1 VQRDVLAAIVPA
13 LRRIAGKQIH
23 HSPLRGRISKVLQDS
38 KLCPLSLCCSP
49 ELPMLAQTSERLA
62 QYELVVGMEVHAQ
75 LLTRSKMF
83 CRCRTDYAGAP
94 PNTRVCPVCLGMPGM
109 LPVINR
115 AAVEATIKSGLALHC
130 TIADTAVFARKNYTY
145 PDLPKGYQ
153 ISQFELPLCEHG
165 RLDIALP
172 DGTAQTIRIRRA
184 HLEEDTG
191 RSVHEGI
198 FSLVDL
204 NRAGVPLMEIV
215 TEADIHSADAAYAFL
230 TKLRTIL
237 RYLGVNS
244 GDMEKGALR
253 CEPNISVRTHAQKAR
268 GEYGTKVEVKNLNSF
283 RSVRAA
289 IDYEFHRQIELIE
302 RGGHVTQ
309 DNMGWDE
316 VRQVTVL
323 QRSKESSHDYRY
335 FPEPDLPPL
344 VISREWV
351 EAIAATLPELP
362 DAKRARYIDAW
373 GVRPGEADILIAEAL
388 VADFFEATVAAYGAA
403 PGQPQRVANWIAGEL
418 FRLLYA
424 DGDGQDLRQIATI
437 KVQPAQL
444 AALIKLVDDKVITP
458 NTAKRVLE
466 EMYATGDDPQA
477 IVSREGLAMVS
488 DTSVIDDAI
497 GAIFAENP
505 DELGRYRGG
514 EVKLFGFFMG
524 QVMRATKGKADPNAA
539 RQRLQELLDS

>member
-1 VQRDVLAAIVPA
+1 MSVTMVQ
-13 LRRIAGKQIH
+13 
-23 HSPLRGRISKVLQDS
+23 
-38 KLCPLSLCCSP
+38 
-49 ELPMLAQTSERLA
+49 T

-75 LLTRSKMF
+75 LLTRTKMF

-115 AAVEATIKSGLALHC
+115 AAVEATIKTGLALNC
-130 TIADTAVFARKNYTY
+130 EIAETAVFARKNYTY

-153 ISQFELPLCEHG
+153 ISQFELPLCTHG
-165 RLDIALP
+165 YLDIELP
-172 DGTAQTIRIRRA
+172 DGAAQRIHIRRA

-191 RSVHEGI
+191 RSVHEGL

-204 NRAGVPLMEIV
+204 NRAGVPLLEIV

-253 CEPNISVRTHAQKAR
+253 CEPNISVRTLEQKVR
-268 GEYGTKVEVKNLNSF
+268 GEYGVKVEVKNLNSF

-289 IDYEFHRQIELIE
+289 IDYELQRQIHVIE
-302 RGGHVTQ
+302 SGGQVEQ
-309 DNMGWDE
+309 VNMGWDE
-316 VRQVTVL
+316 MHQRTVL

-344 VISREWV
+344 VIDRAWV
-351 EAIAATLPELP
+351 EQIRATLPELP
-362 DAKRARYIDAW
+362 AAKRDRYIDDW
-373 GVRPGEADILIAEAL
+373 GLRPLEADTLIAEAL
-388 VADFFEATVAAYGAA
+388 VARFFEETVAAYGDE
-403 PGQPQRVANWIAGEL
+403 PGQPQRVATWITGEL

-424 DGDGQDLRQIATI
+424 DGEGQDLRQIAHI
-437 KVQPAQL
+437 KLRPAQL
-444 AALIKLVDDKVITP
+444 AALLKLVDDKVINP
-458 NTAKRVLE
+458 NTGKKVLE
-466 EMYATGDDPQA
+466 TLYATGDDPDV
-477 IVSREGLAMVS
+477 IVAREGLAMVS

-497 GAIFAENP
+497 QAILDANA
-505 DELGRYRGG
+505 DELARYRGG
-514 EVKLFGFFMG
+514 ETKLFGFFMG
-524 QVMRATKGKADPNAA
+524 QVMRATRGKADPETA
-539 RQRLQELLDS
+539 RRRLLELLDQT

>member
-1 VQRDVLAAIVPA
+1 MI
-13 LRRIAGKQIH
+13 
-23 HSPLRGRISKVLQDS
+23 
-38 KLCPLSLCCSP
+38 
-49 ELPMLAQTSERLA
+49 QT
-62 QYELVVGMEVHAQ
+62 QYELVIGMEVHAQ

-83 CRCRTDYAGAP
+83 CRCSTDYAGAP

-115 AAVEATIKSGLALHC
+115 AAVEATIKTGLALNC
-130 TIADTAVFARKNYTY
+130 EIADTAVFARKNYTY

-165 RLDIALP
+165 YLDIDLP
-172 DGTAQTIRIRRA
+172 DGSQQRIRIRRA

-191 RSVHEGI
+191 RSVHEGH

-204 NRAGVPLMEIV
+204 NRAGVPLLEIV

-253 CEPNISVRTHAQKAR
+253 CEPNISVRTLEQKAR

-289 IDYEFHRQIELIE
+289 IDFELARQIRVIE
-302 RGGHVTQ
+302 SGGQVEQ
-309 DNMGWDE
+309 VNMGWDE
-316 VRQVTVL
+316 ERQCTVL

-344 VISREWV
+344 VVDRAWV
-351 EAIAATLPELP
+351 EQIRATLPELP
-362 DAKRARYIDAW
+362 TAKRDRYVAEW
-373 GVRPGEADILIAEAL
+373 GLRPLEADTLIAEAL
-388 VADFFEATVAAYGAA
+388 VARFFEETVAAYGETL
-403 PGQPQRVANWIAGEL
+403 GKPQRVATWITGEL

-424 DGDGQDLRQIATI
+424 DGEGQDLRQIADI
-437 KVQPAQL
+437 KLRPAQL
-444 AALIKLVDDKVITP
+444 AALLKLIDAKVVNP
-458 NTAKRVLE
+458 NTGKKVLE
-466 EMYATGDDPQA
+466 ILYATGDDPDVIIA
-477 IVSREGLAMVS
+477 REGLAMVS

-497 GAIFAENP
+497 QAILDGNP
-505 DELGRYRGG
+505 GELARYRGG
-514 EVKLFGFFMG
+514 ETKLFGFFMG
-524 QVMRATKGKADPNAA
+524 QVMRATKGKADPDAA
-539 RQRLQELLDS
+539 RRRLQELLDQA

>member
-1 VQRDVLAAIVPA
+1 M
-13 LRRIAGKQIH
+13 
-23 HSPLRGRISKVLQDS
+23 
-38 KLCPLSLCCSP
+38 P
-49 ELPMLAQTSERLA
+49 ETLIRT

-83 CRCRTDYAGAP
+83 CRCSTDYAGAP

-115 AAVEATIKSGLALHC
+115 AAVEATIKTGLALNC
-130 TIADTAVFARKNYTY
+130 EIAETAVFARKNYTY

-153 ISQFELPLCEHG
+153 ISQFELPLCTNG
-165 RLDIALP
+165 YLDIELP
-172 DGTAQTIRIRRA
+172 DGAHQRIRIRRA

-191 RSVHEGI
+191 RSVHEGH

-204 NRAGVPLMEIV
+204 NRAGVPLLEIV

-253 CEPNISVRTHAQKAR
+253 CEPNISVRTLEQKAR

-289 IDYEFHRQIELIE
+289 IDYELARQIRVIE
-302 RGGHVTQ
+302 SGGRVEQ
-309 DNMGWDE
+309 VNMGWDE
-316 VRQVTVL
+316 ERQCTVL

-344 VISREWV
+344 VVERAWV
-351 EAIAATLPELP
+351 EQIRATLPELP
-362 DAKRARYIDAW
+362 AAKRERYIHEW
-373 GVRPGEADILIAEAL
+373 GLRPGEADTLIAEAL
-388 VADFFEATVAAYGAA
+388 VARFFEETVAAYGG
-403 PGQPQRVANWIAGEL
+403 PENGRGQRAANWITGEL

-424 DGDGQDLRQIATI
+424 DGEGQDLRQIANS
-437 KVQPAQL
+437 KLRPAQL
-444 AALIKLVDDKVITP
+444 ASLLKLVDDKVINP
-458 NTAKRVLE
+458 NTGKKVLE
-466 EMYATGDDPQA
+466 TLFVTGDDPA
-477 IVSREGLAMVS
+477 VIVAREGLAMVS
-488 DTSVIDDAI
+488 DTAAIDDAI
-497 GAIFAENP
+497 QAILDANPAE
-505 DELGRYRGG
+505 LARYRSG
-514 EVKLFGFFMG
+514 ETKLFGFFMG
-524 QVMRATKGKADPNAA
+524 QVMRATKGKADPDAA
-539 RQRLQELLDS
+539 RRRLQELIEQG

>member
-1 VQRDVLAAIVPA
+1 MSTA
-13 LRRIAGKQIH
+13 LQ
-23 HSPLRGRISKVLQDS
+23 
-38 KLCPLSLCCSP
+38 
-49 ELPMLAQTSERLA
+49 ERTT

-83 CRCRTDYAGAP
+83 CRCATDYAGAP
-94 PNTRVCPVCLGMPGM
+94 PNTRVCPTCLGMPGA
-109 LPVINR
+109 LPVANR
-115 AAVEATIKSGLALHC
+115 AAVEATIKTGIALNC
-130 TIADTAVFARKNYTY
+130 TIAPTAVFARKNYTY

-165 RLDIALP
+165 YLDIELP
-172 DGTAQTIRIRRA
+172 DGSTQRIRIRRA

-191 RSVHEGI
+191 RSVHEGL

-253 CEPNISVRTHAQKAR
+253 CEPNISVRTLEQKAR

-289 IDYEFHRQIELIE
+289 IAYEMQRQIDLIE
-302 RGGHVTQ
+302 RGGVVEQ
-309 DNMGWDE
+309 VNMGWDE
-316 VRQVTVL
+316 DRQITVL

-344 VISREWV
+344 VVDRAWV
-351 EAIAATLPELP
+351 ERIAATLPELP
-362 DAKRARYIDAW
+362 DAKRTRYIEQW
-373 GVRPGEADILIAEAL
+373 GLRPVEAETLIGEAL
-388 VADFFEATVAAYGAA
+388 VARYFEETVAAYGAENGRA
-403 PGQPQRVANWIAGEL
+403 QRVANWITGEL

-424 DGDGQDLRQIATI
+424 DGEGQDLRQIADV

-444 AALIKLVDDKVITP
+444 AALLKLVDDKVINQ
-458 NTAKRVLE
+458 NTAKKVLE
-466 EMYATGDDPQA
+466 MMYTGGEDPHTLVA
-477 IVSREGLAMVS
+477 REGLAMVS

-497 GAIFAENP
+497 LAILRSNAAE
-505 DELGRYRGG
+505 LARYRAG
-514 EVKLFGFFMG
+514 EEKLFGFFMG

-539 RQRLQELLDS
+539 RQRLQELLEQA